1 MEKVSTR
8 TNHSDYIHALFSY
21 ERSRFLKEEG
31 IDPAP
36 AINKWRKRLSMTSD
50 AIFQSKLA
58 VAGLSEQQFAE
69 MITPLS
75 EKNLDEKQLQEL
87 AAFLK
92 SEMNLDLVIEGLN
105 LSEQNEKMKE
115 QLDLGLFI
123 RPFLSYISN
132 RLDLALEELSRTQ
145 PANIEKIKETL
156 MFAIGTQLIT
166 QASRSIVLEMHVSK
180 LKDELYGSTAE
191 ERFQSFIREKALNP
205 SELMKFYEEYA
216 VLTRI
221 LILRSEFFVEN
232 INLTLARY
240 MDDFDSMS
248 NAFGLDND
256 ELDSIEFGLGDTHQ
270 KGKTVG
276 KFVYK
281 NGKTIIY
288 KPKGLSISLK
298 YHDLLDWIAERAEF
312 PTLSPYKILDFGTHG
327 WEECV
332 LYSSCLTQQEVKH
345 YYQRFGVLLGMMHSI
360 KGADFHLENIIAGGN
375 TPYIIDHETLFH
387 QSPKLDFP
395 DSVEVDLKY
404 EQANSVVGTGLL
416 PIAMFKNAEGKGI
429 DLSALNGKEQELP
442 FKVLKLENA
451 MTDDMKFSMQS
462 ERFRGANNLPT
473 LNGEGVDAEEY
484 LEDILIGFENI
495 FNFFIDYKD
504 ELLGSKGPI
513 ESFRNEKIRVVA
525 RATQQYF
532 NFLNESSHPDY
543 MRDALYLE
551 NLYDR
556 LWFYPYHDK
565 RIIPHEILDLMAG
578 DIPFFNSLAD
588 SRDLYSSTGVKIDN
602 VFAQSGYEIVVDR
615 IRKYDLDELQTQ
627 LGWIRTSLV
636 GSKKEE
642 ADVQEEKWADEKVPS
657 DVDLLFLHE
666 AKSIGEEILSKLCY
680 SKAKDKASLLCLSP
694 NSEGTWSVAPALQGL
709 YDGLGGISLFF
720 QYLWKETGD
729 ERYKLAAEA
738 TLQSAAA
745 PMVENQGLV
754 SSFTGSASLLYP
766 ILHFHKN
773 FGSNEYEW
781 KVDEIKQKLK
791 QNVQKDEVF
800 DFLGGAAGVCHVLM
814 NSFEWTGD
822 REYLEIA
829 ELYGEHLLANRHSP
843 APGQAAWASGESG
856 NYLGGFSHGTS
867 GIAQSLFRLF
877 YLTKDQKYQKVA
889 EKALRFDQSLFDSE
903 KGAWKDN
910 RRSEGQYAH
919 HWCHGSMGVGLSRI
933 MMSDYTANST
943 VGTEINQA
951 LQNLRNHGYK
961 SSDSLCHG
969 NFGDTELFLQAGMHF
984 QDSSLSE
991 EAKQR
996 GYNCVLQK
1004 EARGFYQV
1012 DGPKGFI
1019 QPGLFTGLAGVG
1031 LQLLRLSNP
1040 KEVPSVLLLG

>member
-1 MEKVSTR
+1 MEKVLTQ
-8 TNHSDYIHALFSY
+8 TNHKEYIHALFSY
-21 ERSRFLKEEG
+21 ERSRFLKEKG

-36 AINKWRKRLSMTSD
+36 VVSKWRKRLSMASD
-50 AIFQSKLA
+50 DIFQSKLT
-58 VAGLSEQQFAE
+58 VSGLSEQRFAE
-69 MITPLS
+69 MVTPLT
-75 EKNLDEKQLQEL
+75 EKNLDEKEIREL
-87 AAFLK
+87 TAFLK

-105 LSEQNEKMKE
+105 LSEGKEKMKE

-123 RPFLSYISN
+123 HPFLSYISN
-132 RLDLALEELSRTQ
+132 RLEVMLNKLSGQ
-145 PANIEKIKETL
+145 QQANIAKIKETL
-156 MFAIGTQLIT
+156 MFAIGSQLIT
-166 QASRSIVLEMHVSK
+166 QASRSIVLEMHISK

-191 ERFQSFIREKALNP
+191 ERFQSFIREKALNS
-205 SELMKFYEEYA
+205 SELIKFYEEYA

-221 LILRSEFFVEN
+221 LILRSEFFLEN
-232 INLTLARY
+232 VKLTFERY
-240 MDDFDSMS
+240 MNDFASLS
-248 NAFGLDND
+248 HTFGLENLV
-256 ELDSIEFGLGDTHQ
+256 LDSIEFGLGDTHQ

-276 KFVYK
+276 KFVFE

-298 YHDLLDWIAERAEF
+298 YHDLLNWIAERVEF

-345 YYQRFGVLLGMMHSI
+345 YYQRFGVLLGLMHSI
-360 KGADFHLENIIAGGN
+360 KGADFHLENIIAGGD

-404 EQANSVVGTGLL
+404 EQADSVVGTGLL

-442 FKVLKLENA
+442 FKVLKLENS

-473 LNGEGVDAEEY
+473 LNGEGIDAGDY
-484 LEDILIGFENI
+484 LEDILTGFENI
-495 FNFFIDYKD
+495 FNFFIYHKE
-504 ELLGSKGPI
+504 ELLSAKGPI
-513 ESFRNEKIRVVA
+513 EAFRHEKIRVVA

-556 LWFYPYHDK
+556 LWFYPYKDK
-565 RIIPHEILDLMAG
+565 RIIHHEILDLMAG
-578 DIPFFNSLAD
+578 DIPFFNSLVD
-588 SRDLYSSTGVKIDN
+588 SRDLYSSTGEKIDD
-602 VFAQSGYEIVVDR
+602 VFTQSGYEIVVDR
-615 IRKYDLDELQTQ
+615 IQSYDQDELQTQ

-642 ADVQEEKWADEKVPS
+642 VSPQEEQWNDKPVPN
-657 DVDLLFLHE
+657 DVNRLFVKE
-666 AKSIGEEILSKLCY
+666 AQSIGDEILNKLRY
-680 SKAKDKASLLCLSP
+680 SNKKDKASLLCLTP
-694 NSEGTWSVAPALQGL
+694 TGEGNWSVAPALQGL
-709 YDGLGGISLFF
+709 YDGLGGMSLFF
-720 QYLWKETGD
+720 QYLWKETR
-729 ERYKLAAEA
+729 EECYKLAAEA
-738 TLQSAAA
+738 TLKSAAA

-773 FGSNEYEW
+773 FGSNEYDW
-781 KVDEIKQKLK
+781 KIEEIKQKLK
-791 QNVQKDEVF
+791 QNVQKDEAF
-800 DFLGGAAGVCHVLM
+800 DFLGGAAGICHLLM
-814 NSFEWTGD
+814 NAYEWTSD

-829 ELYGEHLLANRHSP
+829 ELYGDHLLANRHAP
-843 APGQAAWASGESG
+843 APDQAAWASGESG

-867 GIAQSLFRLF
+867 GIAQSLFRLSR
-877 YLTKDQKYQKVA
+877 LTGKQPYQETA
-889 EKALRFDQSLFDSE
+889 EKALRFDQSLFDVG

-910 RRSEGQYAH
+910 RSTEDQYVH
-919 HWCHGSMGVGLSRI
+919 QWCHGSMGIGLSRI
-933 MMSDYTANST
+933 VMSEYTADPSAKR
-943 VGTEINQA
+943 EINQA
-951 LQNLRNHGYK
+951 IQNLRKHGYK
-961 SSDSLCHG
+961 RSDSLCHG
-969 NFGDTELFLQAGMHF
+969 NFGDTELFLQVASHF
-984 QDSSLSE
+984 RESGFLE
-991 EAKQR
+991 EAKRR
-996 GYNCVLQK
+996 GYNHVLQK
-1004 EARGFYQV
+1004 EARGYYQV
-1012 DGPKGFI
+1012 DGPHGFI
-1019 QPGLFTGLAGVG
+1019 QPSLFTGLAGIG

-1040 KEVPSVLLLG
+1040 KEVPPVLLLG